1 MWKVLLV
8 EDETRVRRMIKEF
21 VNWEEMGFV
30 IAGEAANGIEALAAI
45 HEHSP
50 HFILCD
56 IMMPLM
62 DGIEL
67 LQKSR
72 EMGFEGPFVML
83 TCMNEF
89 ELARQAIEYGATG
102 YVLKLS
108 LNVDTIRDMLA
119 KVQRELSKPAIP
131 ARQITYREFEL
142 LYRYMWRQIHG
153 IDDAEPEMKALQ
165 ERIAA
170 SGFTHTA
177 LCVVLHGAHRIDESS
192 LMQSGLLPSMES
204 PVTHKFGVHGC
215 TAFFSWLPRSEDLTP
230 CRPEVY
236 SAFPYSAV
244 YASSVHLSDLES
256 AWGEMIKLL
265 EASWYEG
272 TRRAVAYSPKG
283 PIGQAAEISAQSLWN
298 MERDLL
304 QAFER
309 RDRLNCTH
317 LLAAM
322 FGGMKQKQMMMTVV
336 METAERLDEMFARI
350 TGEARSR
357 NGDWLA
363 VASHEELRRALE
375 ERIGCW
381 LKGWRQPSSLPSSHP
396 EINRIVDYING
407 NCHKEI
413 TLKSM
418 AEYVSL
424 DEYYLSGLFKKK
436 MGCTLIHY
444 LHKVRIEQARFYLLQ
459 STLTIGE
466 IAERVGFANLTYFV
480 KIFKRW
486 MQQTPGEYRKTSM
499 NHESIH

>member
-8 EDETRVRRMIKEF
+8 EDETRVRRMVKEI
-21 VNWEEMGFV
+21 VDWEEMGFV
-30 IAGEAANGIEALAAI
+30 IVGEASNGVEALEAI

-56 IMMPLM
+56 IIMPLM

-72 EMGFEGPFVML
+72 EQGFEGPFVML

-102 YVLKLS
+102 YLLKLS

-119 KVQRELSKPAIP
+119 KVQWELSKPAIP

-142 LYRYMWRQIHG
+142 LYRYMWRQMHG
-153 IDDAEPEMKALQ
+153 IDDAESEMKALK

-170 SGFTHTA
+170 SGFTHAA
-177 LCVVLHGAHRIDESS
+177 LCVVLHGPHSVEENDLLSFR
-192 LMQSGLLPSMES
+192 LLPSSDS
-204 PVTHKFGVHGC
+204 PVTHKLRIHGC
-215 TAFFSWLPRSEDLTP
+215 TAFFSWLPRSEAWTP
-230 CRPEVY
+230 CGPGERHD
-236 SAFPYSAV
+236 FPHSVV
-244 YASSVHLSDLES
+244 YASSVDLSQMELCWS
-256 AWGEMIKLL
+256 GMIKLL

-272 TRRAVAYSPKG
+272 SQRVIAYSQRHLSGKAP
-283 PIGQAAEISAQSLWN
+283 EISAQSLWS
-298 MERDLL
+298 MERDLI

-309 RDRLNCTH
+309 RDMQNCIH
-317 LLAAM
+317 LLHVM
-322 FGGMKQKQMMMTVV
+322 FDEMRKNQTAMTVV
-336 METAERLDEMFARI
+336 METAERLDKMLARI
-350 TGEARSR
+350 TGWAKDQS
-357 NGDWLA
+357 GDWLST
-363 VASHEELRRALE
+363 ASHGELRRVME
-375 ERIGCW
+375 DRIGYW
-381 LKGWRQPSSLPSSHP
+381 LKQWRQPSTLPSSHP

-424 DEYYLSGLFKKK
+424 DEYYLSGLFRKK

-486 MQQTPGEYRKTSM
+486 MQQTPGEYRKANM
-499 NHESIH
+499 NHE

>member
-8 EDETRVRRMIKEF
+8 EDETRVRRMLKEI
-21 VNWEEMGFV
+21 VDWEEMGFV
-30 IAGEAANGIEALAAI
+30 IVGEAANGIEALEAI

-56 IMMPLM
+56 IIMPLM

-72 EMGFEGPFVML
+72 QQGFEGPFVML

-108 LNVDTIRDMLA
+108 LNVETIREMLA

-153 IDDAEPEMKALQ
+153 IDDAESEMRALL

-170 SGFTHTA
+170 SGFTHAA
-177 LCVVLHGAHRIDESS
+177 LCVVLHGDGRVAENE
-192 LMQSGLLPSMES
+192 LLQSGLIHSMES
-204 PVTHKFGVHGC
+204 PVTHKFRMYGC
-215 TAFFSWLPRSEDLTP
+215 TTFFSWLPRSEALAAWE
-230 CRPEVY
+230 PEQAA
-236 SAFPYSAV
+236 AFPYSVV
-244 YASSVHLSDLES
+244 YASSVHLSELES
-256 AWGEMIKLL
+256 SWSGMIKLL
-265 EASWYEG
+265 EISWYENVKS
-272 TRRAVAYSPKG
+272 AAAYSQKASAGKTP
-283 PIGQAAEISAQSLWN
+283 EISAQSLWS

-309 RDRLNCTH
+309 RDILNCVH
-317 LLAAM
+317 LMHVM
-322 FGGMKQKQMMMTVV
+322 FDEMKKRRTGMTAVI
-336 METAERLDEMFARI
+336 ETAERLDQMFAHI
-350 TGEARSR
+350 AGGAKSQS
-357 NGDWLA
+357 GDWLNA
-363 VASHEELRRALE
+363 ASHGELRRVME
-375 ERIGCW
+375 DRIGYW
-381 LKGWRQPSSLPSSHP
+381 LQKWRQLSSLPSSHP
-396 EINRIVDYING
+396 EINRIVEYINS

-413 TLKSM
+413 TLKLM

-459 STLTIGE
+459 STLTVGE
-466 IAERVGFANLTYFV
+466 IAERVGFANITYFV

-486 MQQTPGEYRKTSM
+486 TQQTPSEYRKLNM
-499 NHESIH
+499 NRE